1 MSTHDRFEEAIRA
14 AHAQS
19 LDHLSPRVRA
29 QLAQRRRAA
38 LTGQARATPWRF
50 ALPIA
55 AACAIGVVAI
65 GLQGNFFNR
74 SEPAPPPVVAAV
86 TPKPTPTVDDIVL
99 AQSDDTAEYA
109 ALEESPEMYAWLA
122 SDGAALAME
131 QRR

>member
-1 MSTHDRFEEAIRA
+1 MSTQDRFDEAIRA

-19 LDHLSPRVRA
+19 LDHVSPRVRA
-29 QLAQRRRAA
+29 QLAQRRRTA
-38 LTGQARATPWRF
+38 LSGQARAIPWRF

-55 AACAIGVVAI
+55 AACAMGAVAI
-65 GLQGNFFNR
+65 GLQFR
-74 SEPAPPPVVAAV
+74 VPAPAPVVATV
-86 TPKPTPTVDDIVL
+86 TPKPTPTVSEIVL